1 MMECFMN
8 FIDEPFKFPFLINV
22 IGIKYSS
29 LPQIK
34 SNYILPTFLKL
45 LLICLYFSSF
55 PLIYY
60 FLLLTLLSYP
70 YENKQVNV

>member
-1 MMECFMN
+1 MN
-8 FIDEPFKFPFLINV
+8 FIDEPFKLPFLINV

-45 LLICLYFSSF
+45 LLVCVRSVLWTLTGIYDCAKKKCI
-55 PLIYY
+55 LI
-60 FLLLTLLSYP
+60 
-70 YENKQVNV
+70 